1 MGHNIRHAVYP
12 EDVNK
17 KAVEAEWNERV
28 RHICWEEGSGGLDR
42 PIRWLDHICKD
53 QDEAEEYIKSHD
65 RGWYD
70 QLAVRFREYP
80 KVEPSKTLENLRKR
94 RAAESEKYSAYAKAH
109 SVSSFKAEFIGCP
122 CCGSKLK
129 RELLRSEG
137 CPLCRAELRSK
148 TTIETLGRYSKNM
161 CELDKLIGVEERK
174 LKEMMVKK
182 TTVKWLVKIEYH
194 T

>member
-1 MGHNIRHAVYP
+1 MGHEIRHAVYP

-17 KAVEAEWNERV
+17 KRVEQEWNERV
-28 RHICWEEGSGGLDR
+28 RHICWEEGSGGLNR

-53 QDEAEEYIKSHD
+53 QEEAEAYIKSHD
-65 RGWYD
+65 RGCYD
-70 QLAVRFREYP
+70 QLAVKFREYP

-94 RAAESEKYSAYAKAH
+94 RAAEAQKLSAYAKAH

-122 CCGSKLK
+122 NCGSKLK

-148 TTIETLGRYSKNM
+148 TTIDTLSRYSWNI
-161 CELDKLIGVEERK
+161 CELDKQIRAEEKK
-174 LKEMMVKK
+174 LQEKIVKK
-182 TTVKWLVKIEYH
+182 SKIMWLVKIEYH